1 MSDRTLFTVVT
12 GLGEKQLVNDNVV
25 SVDFV
30 GSEFLDK
37 SLGFVEGEEL
47 GDADTNKSCLFLFN
61 DGG

>member
-1 MSDRTLFTVVT
+1 MFTVVT

-47 GDADTNKSCLFLFN
+47 RDADTNKSRLFLFN